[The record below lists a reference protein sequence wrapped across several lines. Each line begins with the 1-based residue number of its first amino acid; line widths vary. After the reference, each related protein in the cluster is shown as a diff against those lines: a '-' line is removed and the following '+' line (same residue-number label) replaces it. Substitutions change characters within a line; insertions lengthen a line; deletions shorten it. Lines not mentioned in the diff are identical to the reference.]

1 MKEKWSQGLS
11 KMRMLSSMSRTKF
24 RKTVSR
30 FEQIIHMINFMDEF
44 TYTNMICV
52 ITVLIY
58 IQRTKLLA
66 TFVF

>member
-11 KMRMLSSMSRTKF
+11 KMRMLSSMSRPKF
-24 RKTVSR
+24 CKTVSR

-44 TYTNMICV
+44 TYTNLICV

-66 TFVF
+66 AFVF

>member
-44 TYTNMICV
+44 TYTNLICV

-58 IQRTKLLA
+58 IQRTK
-66 TFVF
+66 

>member
-1 MKEKWSQGLS
+1 MVMKGLS
-11 KMRMLSSMSRTKF
+11 KMRMLSSMSTPK
-24 RKTVSR
+24 

-44 TYTNMICV
+44 TYTNLICV

-66 TFVF
+66 AFVF

>member
-1 MKEKWSQGLS
+1 MSKNEGKWSQGLS
-11 KMRMLSSMSRTKF
+11 KMRMLSSMSVS
-24 RKTVSR
+24 TVSR

-44 TYTNMICV
+44 TYTNLICV

-66 TFVF
+66 AFVF

>member
-11 KMRMLSSMSRTKF
+11 KMRMLSSMSCPKF

-44 TYTNMICV
+44 TYTNLICV

-66 TFVF
+66 AFVF